1 MSHHSIILT
10 YGVKTN
16 LVGDRAD
23 VYVVMWRFMQRLLCS
38 HLLDICRTL
47 DCATFVFFCLCCFLG
62 TFCPLL
68 NSYVLDYDTTTVL
81 AYFCANCTKKSVCEK
96 VRKET
101 LDINVF
107 TGGGKLINELIKLS
121 SLIIYTSNYFVIL
134 NFRKQ
139 MTLIVIVRFL
149 SPRLQLI

>member
-1 MSHHSIILT
+1 
-10 YGVKTN
+10 
-16 LVGDRAD
+16 
-23 VYVVMWRFMQRLLCS
+23 MW
-38 HLLDICRTL
+38 
-47 DCATFVFFCLCCFLG
+47 
-62 TFCPLL
+62 
-68 NSYVLDYDTTTVL
+68 
-81 AYFCANCTKKSVCEK
+81 KSE
-96 VRKET
+96 KET

-149 SPRLQLI
+149 SPHLQLI